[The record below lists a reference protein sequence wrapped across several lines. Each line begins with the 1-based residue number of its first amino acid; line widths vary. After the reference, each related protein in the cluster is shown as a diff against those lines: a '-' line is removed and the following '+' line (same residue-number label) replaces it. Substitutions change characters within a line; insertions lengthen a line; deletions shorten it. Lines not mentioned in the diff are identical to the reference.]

1 MEKLQLNN
9 GDLIEIQ
16 NGATPNSVKVEV
28 QSQEAFLEQYIK
40 FKDDNLS
47 KITFLSETGIEMA
60 IYNNKTL
67 DKAELQLVTDSE
79 TEEVKL
85 IATFLLKDID
95 STKIKLKELQETVDT
110 LVLNA
115 LGVDVPNETEE
126 QQEEGE
132 ENEADIDETVQE

>member
-28 QSQEAFLEQYIK
+28 PSQEAFLEQYIK

-47 KITFLSETGIEMA
+47 KITFLSETGIEMS

-67 DKAELQLVTDSE
+67 DKAELQSVADEE
-79 TEEVKL
+79 TVESKL
-85 IATFLLKDID
+85 IATFTLKDID
-95 STKIKLKELQETVDT
+95 TTKQKLKELQETIDT
-110 LVLNA
+110 LVLNT
-115 LGVDVPNETEE
+115 LGIELTSESE
-126 QQEEGE
+126 QK
-132 ENEADIDETVQE
+132 D